1 MRYRPI
7 KLIPFLLFFCLS
19 SHSLLAQNDTL
30 KVLSYNIWN
39 GFDWGKDIERK
50 EKMTTWL
57 KEVDADVIGFQELND
72 FTAEDLKTWANEIG
86 HGYSVLLKEN
96 GYPIGI
102 TSKEPIH
109 VKTKMQGGLWHG
121 MLHAETYGI
130 DFIVVH
136 LSPHDWKFRRREA
149 EIICGYIEKG
159 IFSNPDNQLMVLG
172 DFNSH
177 SPFDAKFDA
186 ENPFT
191 LKRSQLSDSLRIVQ
205 NGHEAYQTLRDGTVD
220 YSVISRF
227 LSLPLT
233 DTVQKHFSD
242 EEKKT
247 FPTPMVGKDI
257 SKSDFEKY
265 NQRIDYI
272 LVSTNLE
279 PSLLEA
285 KILNQG
291 IPDTLSDHYPVLASF
306 LYQKTK

>member
-1 MRYRPI
+1 M
-7 KLIPFLLFFCLS
+7 
-19 SHSLLAQNDTL
+19 
-30 KVLSYNIWN
+30 SYNIWN

-50 EKMTTWL
+50 EKMTAWL
-57 KEVDADVIGFQELND
+57 KEVDPDVIGFQELND
-72 FTAEDLKTWANEIG
+72 FTSEDLKTWANEFG

-109 VKTKMQGGLWHG
+109 LKTKMQGGLWHG

-136 LSPHDWKFRRREA
+136 LSPHDWEFRRREA
-149 EIICGYIEKG
+149 EMICDYTVNG
-159 IFSNPDNQLMVLG
+159 IFNNPDKQLMILG

-177 SPFDAKFDA
+177 SPFDAEFDN
-186 ENPFT
+186 ENPFS

-205 NGHEAYQTLRDGTVD
+205 KGPKAYQTLRDGTID

-227 LSLPLT
+227 LSLPLI
-233 DTVQKHFSD
+233 DTVQKKNSD
-242 EEKKT
+242 GEKKS

-257 SKSDFEKY
+257 SESDFEKY
-265 NQRIDYI
+265 KKRIDYI
-272 LVSTNLE
+272 LVSSNLE
-279 PSLLEA
+279 PSLLAA

-291 IPDTLSDHYPVLASF
+291 TTDILSDHYPVLASF
-306 LYQKTK
+306 LYNKTK